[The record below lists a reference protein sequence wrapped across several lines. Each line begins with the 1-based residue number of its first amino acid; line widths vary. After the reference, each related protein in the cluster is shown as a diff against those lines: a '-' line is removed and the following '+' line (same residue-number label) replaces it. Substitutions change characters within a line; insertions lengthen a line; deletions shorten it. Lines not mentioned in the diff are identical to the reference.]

1 MKLNLPTIS
10 FFYKVTRSHDR
21 LYRQDIADMS
31 PIFFSKKYDFT
42 ICESIWDF
50 LILVECGL
58 TERSNSSSPL
68 IIKYETDCKTTCQE
82 KIYTRNQYL
91 TPRSR
96 YINSGMKQKL
106 SNVAG
111 TYLSQ
116 ISNYTEYSE
125 FYQGS
130 LSENAAVI
138 RRQFRRIFTE
148 FVTHPGALCLD
159 AQSSKEKIFLPKAF
173 VFRYEDM
180 KCLYEENGSLNI
192 ERLGC
197 DATGAPDYY
206 MDNLKI
212 YVCIAKFFDIP
223 VFNLAND
230 QEKQDFINTFGG

>member
-10 FFYKVTRSHDR
+10 FFYKVTRSHNS
-21 LYRQDIADMS
+21 LYRQDIVDLA

-50 LILVECGL
+50 LTLVESGL
-58 TERSNSSSPL
+58 TERPNSPPPS
-68 IIKYETDCKTTCQE
+68 IIRYETDYKTTCQE
-82 KIYTRNQYL
+82 KNGRNRYL
-91 TPRSR
+91 TIRSR
-96 YINSGMKQKL
+96 YIDSGMKQKM
-106 SNVAG
+106 SNVAE

-125 FYQGS
+125 FYEGS

-180 KCLYEENGSLNI
+180 KCLYEENSSLNI

-212 YVCIAKFFDIP
+212 YVCIARFFDIP